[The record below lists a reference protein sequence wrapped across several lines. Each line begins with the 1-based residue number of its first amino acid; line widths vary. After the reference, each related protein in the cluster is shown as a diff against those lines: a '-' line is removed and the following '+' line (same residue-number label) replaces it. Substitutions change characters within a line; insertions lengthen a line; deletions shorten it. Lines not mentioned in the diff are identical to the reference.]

1 MIFDRLPLEE
11 ADGAILAHAV
21 DAGAL
26 GLLKKGHILD
36 QSNLKAIKETGQT
49 TVLAAKLEETDVEE
63 NTAADEIAT
72 LSLGPNILKTKAFTG
87 RSNLIAEQSG
97 LIRINRQALSDLNRI
112 DPSITLATLK
122 DFEKVDKGQ
131 MVATIKIIP
140 FATDKANL
148 LKAETL
154 QAKTDA
160 PIIELLPFTRQKI
173 GVISTR
179 LPGTQDKLIDKSEKV
194 LEQRLVSCGNQID
207 LRLECDH
214 HENRVASAISELRD
228 KGCELIL
235 IFGASAITDRRDIIP
250 RALEQAN
257 GKMEHFGM
265 PVDPGNLLMLGKLG
279 ASTVVGLPGCTRSPK
294 LNGFD
299 WVLQRLLCRIPVT
312 GSDIMAMGEGGLLK
326 EITSRPQPRHQKSR
340 KGDMQK
346 PKIAVLLLAAGQ
358 SRRMGPQNKLLAL
371 VDGKPM
377 LRHVAEAISQS
388 DADHVLMI
396 TGHDADNV
404 LKTIWDL
411 DIASAQ
417 NPDYADGISTSVKLG
432 FKILSSDYD
441 GVLVCLGDMPFVT
454 SDILNKMI
462 DAFDPVEKRAIIAPV
477 LNGKRGNPVLISTEL
492 NDDIQ
497 SISGDIGAKA
507 LITENEDLVHTIEFD
522 STSIFT
528 DIDTPQSLEQ
538 VTGQK
543 TAGKE

>member
-1 MIFDRLPLEE
+1 MIFDRLPLEDAE
-11 ADGAILAHAV
+11 GAILAHAV
-21 DAGAL
+21 DAGPL

-36 QSNLKAIKETGQT
+36 QSSLAAIRGTGETT
-49 TVLAAKLEETDVEE
+49 ILAAKLEESDVGE
-63 NTAADEIAT
+63 NTAADQIAR
-72 LSLGPNILKTKAFTG
+72 LSLGPNVAKSDAFTG
-87 RSNLIAEQSG
+87 RSNLIAETSG
-97 LIRINRQALSDLNRI
+97 LLRINRQALLDLNRI

-122 DFEKVDKGQ
+122 DLEKVDKGQ

-140 FATDKANL
+140 FATEKANL
-148 LKAETL
+148 AKAALLTEE
-154 QAKTDA
+154 AKK
-160 PIIELLPFTRQKI
+160 PIVELVPFKRQKI
-173 GVISTR
+173 GVISTK
-179 LPGTQDKLIDKSEKV
+179 LPGTAEKLIAKSEKV
-194 LEQRLVSCGNQID
+194 LEQRLLACGNRID
-207 LRLECDH
+207 FRLECAH
-214 HENRVASAISELRD
+214 HEDHVARAISALRD
-228 KGCELIL
+228 KECDLIL
-235 IFGASAITDRRDIIP
+235 IFGASAITDPRDIIP
-250 RALEQAN
+250 RGLEQAD

-265 PVDPGNLLMLGKLG
+265 PVDPGNLLMLGTSG
-279 ASTVVGLPGCTRSPK
+279 TSTVVGLPGCTRSPK

-299 WVLQRLLCRIPVT
+299 WVLQRLLCQIPVT

-340 KGDMQK
+340 EGDMEK

-377 LRHVAEAISQS
+377 LRHVAEAISKS
-388 DADHVLMI
+388 DADHTLMI

-417 NPDYADGISTSVKLG
+417 NPDYAEGISTSVKLG

-441 GVLVCLGDMPFVT
+441 GILVCLGDMPFVT

-462 DAFDPVEKRAIIAPV
+462 AAFDPVEKRAIIAPV
-477 LNGKRGNPVLISTEL
+477 LNGKRGNPVLISTDL

-507 LITENEDLVHTIEFD
+507 LIAENEDLVHTIEFD

-538 VTGQK
+538 VTGQNA
-543 TAGKE
+543 AGKE